1 MEQPGACVLA
11 SFLVPPERAAPDIR
25 IGEQTPYR
33 LGGCMHFGLST
44 EQQEIRERAAE
55 FADREVAPHAAELDR
70 EDRVPFETLE
80 KLSEMGFMGLCVPE
94 EYGGAGS
101 DFVSYVLMLEEISRA
116 DAGVGVTLAV
126 HTSAGTLPIVMY
138 GDEDQKARWVPDLAR
153 GEKIG
158 CFALTEP
165 TTGSDA
171 AAIQTSAERVDGGY
185 RISGHKQWVTNG
197 RVAGTM
203 VVFARADGGAQE
215 GVTAFVVGMDAEGI
229 SFGKH
234 ARKMGVISA
243 TTDDVLLDDV
253 FVPEEDRLG
262 VEGKGL
268 GVALG
273 TLDTGRIGIAAQAVG
288 IAEAA
293 FRYAADYAV
302 ERTTFGKPIAEH
314 QAVAFKLADMQT
326 KIRAARLLVYEAA
339 WMKDRGMRVTEAG
352 ARAKLYASQVAN
364 EVTYDAVQVLG
375 GYGYMKDHPVER
387 HYRDARVTEIYEG
400 TSEIQ
405 RLVISRGILK
415 ERAESP
421 GGVEGPGQSSG
432 KKIGDR
438 ARKER
443 EGDG

>member
-1 MEQPGACVLA
+1 MNFELSAEQHEIK
-11 SFLVPPERAAPDIR
+11 ER
-25 IGEQTPYR
+25 
-33 LGGCMHFGLST
+33 S
-44 EQQEIRERAAE
+44 AE
-55 FADREVAPHAAELDR
+55 FADQEVAPCAAELDR
-70 EDRVPFETLE
+70 EDRVPSETLE
-80 KLSEMGFMGLCVPE
+80 KLAEMGFMGLCVPE

-101 DFVSYVLMLEEISRA
+101 DFPTYCLMIEEISRA

-126 HTSAGTLPIVMY
+126 HTSAGTRPIVMY
-138 GDEDQKARWVPDLAR
+138 GSEDQKARWVPDLAR
-153 GEKIG
+153 GNKIG
-158 CFALTEP
+158 SFALTEP

-171 AAIQTSAERVDGGY
+171 AAIKTTAERVDGGY

-197 RVAGTM
+197 RVAGATI
-203 VVFARADGGAQE
+203 VFARTPE
-215 GVTAFVVGMDAEGI
+215 GPTAFVVGMDAQGI

-234 ARKMGVISA
+234 AQKMGVISA
-243 TTDDVLLDDV
+243 TTDDVLLDNV

-262 VEGKGL
+262 EEGKGL
-268 GVALG
+268 KVALG
-273 TLDTGRIGIAAQAVG
+273 TLDFGRIGIAAQALG

-293 FRYAADYAV
+293 FRYASKYAAD
-302 ERTTFGKPIAEH
+302 RTTFGKPIAEH

-415 ERAESP
+415 ERTESP
-421 GGVEGPGQSSG
+421 GGVEGSRPVVG
-432 KKIGDR
+432 
-438 ARKER
+438 
-443 EGDG
+443 

>member
-1 MEQPGACVLA
+1 MN
-11 SFLVPPERAAPDIR
+11 FR
-25 IGEQTPYR
+25 
-33 LGGCMHFGLST
+33 LST
-44 EQQEIRERAAE
+44 EQQEIRDRAAE
-55 FADREVAPHAAELDR
+55 FADRVVAPYAAELDR

-94 EYGGAGS
+94 EYGGAGA
-101 DFVSYVLMLEEISRA
+101 DFLSYALLIEEISRA

-138 GDEDQKARWVPDLAR
+138 GDADQKARWVPDLAQ
-153 GEKIG
+153 GNKIG
-158 CFALTEP
+158 SFALTEP

-171 AAIQTSAERVDGGY
+171 SAIQTTTERVEGGY
-185 RISGHKQWVTNG
+185 RLSGHKQWVTNG
-197 RVAGTM
+197 RVAGSM
-203 VVFARADGGAQE
+203 ISFARAPE
-215 GVTAFVVGMDAEGI
+215 GVTAFVVSMDTEGV

-234 ARKMGVISA
+234 AQKMGVISA
-243 TTDDVLLDDV
+243 TTDDVLLDNV
-253 FVPEEDRLG
+253 FVPEEDRLLP
-262 VEGKGL
+262 EGKGL
-268 GVALG
+268 SVALG
-273 TLDTGRIGIAAQAVG
+273 TLDFGRIGIAAQALG

-293 FRYAADYAV
+293 FLYASEYAA

-314 QAVAFKLADMQT
+314 QAIAFKLADMQT
-326 KIRAARLLVYEAA
+326 KIRAARLLTHEAA

-364 EVTYDAVQVLG
+364 EVTYDAVQILG

-421 GGVEGPGQSSG
+421 GGVEGSRPVVG
-432 KKIGDR
+432 
-438 ARKER
+438 
-443 EGDG
+443 

>member
-1 MEQPGACVLA
+1 MNFELSAEQHEIK
-11 SFLVPPERAAPDIR
+11 ER
-25 IGEQTPYR
+25 
-33 LGGCMHFGLST
+33 S
-44 EQQEIRERAAE
+44 AE
-55 FADREVAPHAAELDR
+55 FADREVAPCAAELDR

-80 KLSEMGFMGLCVPE
+80 KLAEMGFMGLCVPE

-101 DFVSYVLMLEEISRA
+101 DFSTYCLMIEEISRA

-138 GDEDQKARWVPDLAR
+138 GSEDQKARWVPDLAR
-153 GEKIG
+153 GTKIG
-158 CFALTEP
+158 SFALTEP

-171 AAIQTSAERVDGGY
+171 AAIKTTAERVDGGY

-197 RVAGTM
+197 RVAGATI
-203 VVFARADGGAQE
+203 VFARTPE
-215 GVTAFVVGMDAEGI
+215 GPTAFVVGMDAQGI

-234 ARKMGVISA
+234 AQKMGVISA
-243 TTDDVLLDDV
+243 TTDDVLLDNV
-253 FVPEEDRLG
+253 FVPEENRLG
-262 VEGKGL
+262 EEGKGL
-268 GVALG
+268 KVALG
-273 TLDTGRIGIAAQAVG
+273 TLDFGRIGIAAQALG

-293 FRYAADYAV
+293 FRYASKYAAD
-302 ERTTFGKPIAEH
+302 RTTFGKPIAEH

-326 KIRAARLLVYEAA
+326 KIRAAQLLVYEAA

-405 RLVISRGILK
+405 HLVISRGILK
-415 ERAESP
+415 ERTESP
-421 GGVEGPGQSSG
+421 GGIEGSRPVVG
-432 KKIGDR
+432 
-438 ARKER
+438 
-443 EGDG
+443 

>member
-1 MEQPGACVLA
+1 MN
-11 SFLVPPERAAPDIR
+11 FR
-25 IGEQTPYR
+25 
-33 LGGCMHFGLST
+33 LST
-44 EQQEIRERAAE
+44 EQQEIRDRAAE
-55 FADREVAPHAAELDR
+55 FADRVVAPYAAELDR
-70 EDRVPFETLE
+70 EDRIPFETLE

-94 EYGGAGS
+94 EYGGAGA
-101 DFVSYVLMLEEISRA
+101 DFLSYALLIEEISRA

-138 GDEDQKARWVPDLAR
+138 GDADQKARWVPDLAQ
-153 GEKIG
+153 GNKIG
-158 CFALTEP
+158 SFALTEP

-171 AAIQTSAERVDGGY
+171 SAIQTTAERVEGGY
-185 RISGHKQWVTNG
+185 RLSGHKQWVTNG
-197 RVAGTM
+197 RVAGSM
-203 VVFARADGGAQE
+203 ISFARAPE
-215 GVTAFVVGMDAEGI
+215 GVTAFVVSMDTEGV

-234 ARKMGVISA
+234 AQKMGVISA
-243 TTDDVLLDDV
+243 TTDDVLLDNV
-253 FVPEEDRLG
+253 FVPEEDRLLP
-262 VEGKGL
+262 EGKGL
-268 GVALG
+268 SVALG
-273 TLDTGRIGIAAQAVG
+273 TLDFGRIGIAAQALG

-293 FRYAADYAV
+293 FLYASEYAA

-314 QAVAFKLADMQT
+314 QAIAFKLADMQT
-326 KIRAARLLVYEAA
+326 KIRAARLLTHEAA

-364 EVTYDAVQVLG
+364 EVTYDAVQILG

-421 GGVEGPGQSSG
+421 GGVEGSRPVVG
-432 KKIGDR
+432 
-438 ARKER
+438 
-443 EGDG
+443 

>member
-1 MEQPGACVLA
+1 MNFELGKEQ
-11 SFLVPPERAAPDIR
+11 R
-25 IGEQTPYR
+25 
-33 LGGCMHFGLST
+33 
-44 EQQEIRERAAE
+44 EIRVRVAE
-55 FADREVAPHAAELDR
+55 FADREVAPYAAELDR
-70 EDRVPFETLE
+70 EDRFPNETFE
-80 KLSEMGFMGLCVPE
+80 KLADEGFMGLCVPV
-94 EYGGAGS
+94 EYGGAGA
-101 DFVSYVLMLEEISRA
+101 DFLSYALLLEEISRA

-126 HTSAGTLPIVMY
+126 HTSAGTLPILMY
-138 GDEDQKARWVPDLAR
+138 GDEEQRVRWVPDLAR

-165 TTGSDA
+165 EAGSDA
-171 AAIQTSAERVDGGY
+171 AAIHASAERVDGGY
-185 RISGHKQWVTNG
+185 RLSGHKQWVTNG
-197 RVAGTM
+197 RVAGAM
-203 VVFARADGGAQE
+203 VAFARAPE

-262 VEGKGL
+262 EEGRGL

-273 TLDTGRIGIAAQAVG
+273 TLDSGRIGIAAQALG

-293 FRYAADYAV
+293 FRYAADYAA

-326 KIRAARLLVYEAA
+326 KIRAARLLTYEAA
-339 WMKDRGMRVTEAG
+339 WMRDRGMRVTEAG
-352 ARAKLYASQVAN
+352 ARAKLFASQAAN
-364 EVTYDAVQVLG
+364 DVTYDAVQVLG

-415 ERAESP
+415 QSTESP
-421 GGVEGPGQSSG
+421 GGVEGSRPVVG
-432 KKIGDR
+432 
-438 ARKER
+438 
-443 EGDG
+443 